1 VSEASIIEEQEAE
14 PQKFN
19 DPKDVESY
27 TRLELCDQCS
37 VAQAFYRVEFE
48 SGFLFLCRHHFMQN
62 ETKIF
67 ETAIDVV
74 DESDLL

>member
-1 VSEASIIEEQEAE
+1 MSELSVAEVEPTELEEQQVEL
-14 PQKFN
+14 
-19 DPKDVESY
+19 ESY
-27 TRLELCDQCS
+27 TRLERCDQCS
-37 VAQAFYRVEFE
+37 IAQAFYRVEFE

-62 ETKIF
+62 EAKIF

>member
-1 VSEASIIEEQEAE
+1 VSEASIIEEQAAE
-14 PQKFN
+14 PESFDSQSE
-19 DPKDVESY
+19 VESY

-62 ETKIF
+62 ETKLF

>member
-1 VSEASIIEEQEAE
+1 VSEASIIEEHEAE
-14 PQKFN
+14 PEKI
-19 DPKDVESY
+19 DSPADVESY

-37 VAQAFYRVEFE
+37 VAQSFYRVEFE

-62 ETKIF
+62 EAKIF

>member
-1 VSEASIIEEQEAE
+1 MSEASIIEEQEAE
-14 PQKFN
+14 PEKLN
-19 DPKDVESY
+19 NPEDIESY
-27 TRLELCDQCS
+27 TRLELCDQCA

-62 ETKIF
+62 EAKIF
-67 ETAIDVV
+67 EIAIDVV

>member
-14 PQKFN
+14 PEKLDN
-19 DPKDVESY
+19 PKDMESY
-27 TRLELCDQCS
+27 TRLELCDQCA

>member
-1 VSEASIIEEQEAE
+1 VSELSVAEVEPTELEEQQVEL
-14 PQKFN
+14 
-19 DPKDVESY
+19 ESY
-27 TRLELCDQCS
+27 TRLERCDQCS
-37 VAQAFYRVEFE
+37 IAQAFYRVEFE

-62 ETKIF
+62 EAKIF